1 MAAPQDGSLAG
12 HASLDAL
19 LAAHLPPDALRE
31 ARRVLYGL
39 NGGEPVQP
47 LQLPAA
53 LVARAAQEGYDL
65 QGHKFRAAPEQL
77 RPPRLTRLAL
87 IQNGIVAPTD
97 APYAEQRAAIHARV
111 SALLDAAGEAGA
123 TLVCLQE
130 AWHMPFAFCTR
141 EKAWCAFAEPVAGP
155 DAVSTQLVQAAAAR
169 HGFVVVSPILERD
182 EAHSDTVW
190 NTAVVVSHTG
200 EVLGKHRKKCV
211 ARACPVRDS
220 R

>member
-1 MAAPQDGSLAG
+1 MAAQDGSLAG
-12 HASLDAL
+12 LASLDRL
-19 LAAHLPPDALRE
+19 LEAHLPADALRE

-39 NGGEPVQP
+39 NGGEPVQAME
-47 LQLPAA
+47 LPAE
-53 LVARAAQEGYDL
+53 LVARAAQEDYDL
-65 QGHKFRAAPEQL
+65 QGHRFRAAPEQL

-87 IQNGIVAPTD
+87 IQNAIAAPTD
-97 APYAEQRAAIHARV
+97 APYSEQRAAIHARV
-111 SALLDAAGEAGA
+111 GALLEAAGEAGA

-141 EKAWCAFAEPVAGP
+141 EKGWCAFAEPVSGP
-155 DAVSTQLVQAAAAR
+155 DAVSTQLCQAAAAK

-190 NTAVVVSHTG
+190 NTAVVISHTG

-211 ARACPVRDS
+211 GAASSRSVVR
-220 R
+220 